1 MQRHLRT
8 LTTISVS
15 CFMSLNLCSEASFTT
30 LLPPTWLAAADVDSD
45 VVLPMAAALETAAL
59 AGAAPPSLW
68 ASRRGTQLMTM
79 ALRWFSEKL

>member
-8 LTTISVS
+8 LTTISDS

-45 VVLPMAAALETAAL
+45 VVVPMAAVL
-59 AGAAPPSLW
+59 AGAAPPSVW